1 MHKRYEDIV
10 NCYRDVF
17 GTAPAAL
24 FSAPGRSEI
33 LGNHTDHQLGEV
45 LAAAIDRDSYAAAAP
60 SGDSVI
66 RLYAN
71 GYGMFEIDTADLTV
85 HEDEKGTTAAL
96 IRGVAAGFAEHG
108 YKIGGFRATLES
120 DIFPGAGVS
129 SSACYESLI
138 VGILSSLYNDGHV
151 SPLDMAKVGQFA
163 ERDYFG
169 KPCGLLD
176 QVGTSFGGIDF
187 LDFRSVLDPVVLPM
201 KFPFDLQIVLVNSGG
216 SHAKLTP
223 LYAQIPTDMFHIAK
237 KYFGKEYLR
246 EVDPNDFFAHDWSKE
261 DPKDARAIKRAD
273 HFFEENARVLKAK
286 KAIQQKDLSLF
297 LEAVRESGESSTKKL
312 KNTMPP
318 NRYPGSP
325 QEAIDR
331 ARPFLK
337 GGVARIMGGGFAG
350 SIICFLP
357 KKEGPAFIKK
367 MASFYGEK
375 NVVPVSIV
383 DGGPALV
390 E

>member
-1 MHKRYEDIV
+1 MITAKQHFESRYPDLK
-10 NCYRDVF
+10 
-17 GTAPAAL
+17 PL
-24 FSAPGRSEI
+24 HMKSHGRLEI
-33 LGNHTDHQLGEV
+33 LGNHTDHNHGLCLVAGASMGIEAYF
-45 LAAAIDRDSYAAAAP
+45 AATDDGKIEIAS
-60 SGDSVI
+60 SGYPV
-66 RLYAN
+66 
-71 GYGMFEIDTADLTV
+71 YGFSLDDLSI
-85 HEDEKGTTAAL
+85 HEEEKGKSVAL
-96 IRGVAAGFAEHG
+96 TRGVCFKMKELG

-187 LDFRSVLDPVVLPM
+187 LDFRSVEDPVVLPM

-318 NRYPGSP
+318 NHYPGSP